1 MKSRCWILFP
11 PIVTLEQLLSYKGDW
26 PFLYEKK
33 IILKFNIKVMFFWFS
48 NDIYWIYAC
57 SNICAQLWRDYL
69 KFILFCSEN
78 CCPKKNRERILKR
91 RNFRWVKNYLWR
103 INNWFF
109 VHSFM
114 INKTKYDD
122 TSFLPILGTEE
133 SAWIKVSPY

>member
-1 MKSRCWILFP
+1 MLNIISTHSNIRTI
-11 PIVTLEQLLSYKGDW
+11 
-26 PFLYEKK
+26 
-33 IILKFNIKVMFFWFS
+33 IILLRWLTLLLWKKLSSDLTSRWCFS
-48 NDIYWIYAC
+48 DSQMTYIWIYVL
-57 SNICAQLWRDYL
+57 SNICVQLWRDYP

-109 VHSFM
+109 VRSFM

-133 SAWIKVSPY
+133 SAWLKVSSH

>member
-1 MKSRCWILFP
+1 MLNIISTQCNIRTI
-11 PIVTLEQLLSYKGDW
+11 
-26 PFLYEKK
+26 
-33 IILKFNIKVMFFWFS
+33 IILLRWLTLLLWKKLSSDLTSRWCFS
-48 NDIYWIYAC
+48 DSQMTYIWIYVL

-133 SAWIKVSPY
+133 SAWIKVSSY

>member
-1 MKSRCWILFP
+1 MLNIISTYCNIRTI
-11 PIVTLEQLLSYKGDW
+11 
-26 PFLYEKK
+26 
-33 IILKFNIKVMFFWFS
+33 IILLRWLTLLLWKKLSSDLTSRWCFS
-48 NDIYWIYAC
+48 DSQMTYIWIYVL

-133 SAWIKVSPY
+133 SAWLKVSPY

>member
-1 MKSRCWILFP
+1 MLNIISTQCNIRTI
-11 PIVTLEQLLSYKGDW
+11 
-26 PFLYEKK
+26 
-33 IILKFNIKVMFFWFS
+33 IILLRWLTLLLWKKLSSDLTSRWCFS
-48 NDIYWIYAC
+48 DSQMTYIWIYVL

-133 SAWIKVSPY
+133 SAWLKVSSH

>member
-1 MKSRCWILFP
+1 MNITSTHCNIRTI
-11 PIVTLEQLLSYKGDW
+11 
-26 PFLYEKK
+26 
-33 IILKFNIKVMFFWFS
+33 IILLRWLTLLLWKKLSSDLTSRWCFS
-48 NDIYWIYAC
+48 DSQMTYIWIYIL
-57 SNICAQLWRDYL
+57 SNICAQLWQDYP

-133 SAWIKVSPY
+133 SAWLKVSSH

>member
-1 MKSRCWILFP
+1 MLNIISTHCNIRTI
-11 PIVTLEQLLSYKGDW
+11 
-26 PFLYEKK
+26 
-33 IILKFNIKVMFFWFS
+33 IILLRWLTLLLWKKLSSDLTSRWCFS
-48 NDIYWIYAC
+48 DSQMTYIWIYVL
-57 SNICAQLWRDYL
+57 SNICAQLWRDYP

-133 SAWIKVSPY
+133 SAWLKVSSH